1 MKFAKMKYNLQFCLN
16 EKHIKEVV
24 ASMQL
29 HQTEEISNSITII
42 QVITT

>member
-1 MKFAKMKYNLQFCLN
+1 MKYNLQFCHN
-16 EKHIKEVV
+16 EKQIKEVV